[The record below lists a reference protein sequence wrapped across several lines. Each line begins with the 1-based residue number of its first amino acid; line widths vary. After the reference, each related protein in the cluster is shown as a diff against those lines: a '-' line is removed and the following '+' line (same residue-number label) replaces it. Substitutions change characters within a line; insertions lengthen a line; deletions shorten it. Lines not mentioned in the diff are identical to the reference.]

1 MPVYILYNTVAG
13 KSLTQLDFSLSL
25 VASLL
30 EGYKRPVDIG
40 DM

>member
-30 EGYKRPVDIG
+30 EGYKHPVDIG